1 MNPDISPWAIQ
12 ANMRARRAAQV
23 RKRQVALTIAL
34 IVLAIAFTCYAVHLL
49 RK

>member
-1 MNPDISPWAIQ
+1 MKPDVSPWAIQ
-12 ANMRARRAAQV
+12 ANMRARRDREA

-34 IVLAIAFTCYAVHLL
+34 IVLLAAFTCYAVHIL